1 MKLTIICSDS
11 AVYKDGICYSNL
23 NLNGIPANIH
33 ALQWD
38 TDAGWIEYINESEFK
53 KQPNLSITALP
64 EWAIE
69 AAATWET
76 AKLQADQVAIEARA
90 AAQALAEQ
98 TTTLEAK

>member
-1 MKLTIICSDS
+1 MKLTIIRLDN
-11 AVYKDGICYSNL
+11 AVYKDGVCFTGINL
-23 NLNGIPANIH
+23 NSVPTNIH

-38 TDAGWIEYINESEFK
+38 TDAGWIEYKNESEFK

-64 EWAIE
+64 EWALE
-69 AAATWET
+69 AAATWEA

-98 TTTLEAK
+98 TTALEAK